1 MIEVGDLVR
10 VPPSNRRAYGSEA
23 MQEYLAGVWLVI
35 RVDEL
40 AFSCQVIQGNKNK
53 CLDIRHV
60 WAVQHD

>member
-40 AFSCQVIQGNKNK
+40 TFSCHAIQGNKK
-53 CLDIRHV
+53 EWLDLRHV